1 MVHFQLRSFIN
12 AGLMERSL
20 YNRFCN
26 ERCAKMGF
34 LVDFGGG
41 AKIFGENLPRN
52 AITADLRRLA
62 KNVEML

>member
-1 MVHFQLRSFIN
+1 
-12 AGLMERSL
+12 
-20 YNRFCN
+20 
-26 ERCAKMGF
+26 MGF